1 MFNFNGLQ
9 VCNVP
14 CTRLKEEKEKCQV
27 LEETND
33 LLKEE
38 LAACADIQGALIC
51 KFTSITFTLNGL
63 YPVPELCH
71 LRSQPY
77 ILYIPSLSAEEE
89 KNIAMKRQL
98 EEMRAEKE
106 YCDRVI
112 QVPQPSWTTHT
123 LIQTQIQRMCGA

>member
-51 KFTSITFTLNGL
+51 KFTSITFNDFQNGL
-63 YPVPELCH
+63 YPVLELCH
-71 LRSQPY
+71 LRSQQT
-77 ILYIPSLSAEEE
+77 LTFSTFLLS
-89 KNIAMKRQL
+89 
-98 EEMRAEKE
+98 
-106 YCDRVI
+106 
-112 QVPQPSWTTHT
+112 
-123 LIQTQIQRMCGA
+123 QRRRRRT

>member
-71 LRSQPY
+71 LRSQQT
-77 ILYIPSLSAEEE
+77 LTFSTSLLS
-89 KNIAMKRQL
+89 
-98 EEMRAEKE
+98 
-106 YCDRVI
+106 
-112 QVPQPSWTTHT
+112 
-123 LIQTQIQRMCGA
+123 QRRRRRT